1 MAKRTKEKSYWPH
14 MIMGFL
20 IIGLTLGY
28 WTVKHAASLPVQESN
43 EFMMK
48 YQKADKHIN
57 EILVQKARFDKMYR
71 IDLQAERTMH
81 KIENSK
87 AYKAL
92 SSVVLHEGKNRFVYR
107 ITDSSGVPIAD
118 ANVTFLLTRPH
129 TDKEDQMLDSVPY
142 REGKYVIENVEITN
156 PGRYTLQLRAVIGD
170 AVGYSEIPA
179 YLEPK

>member
-1 MAKRTKEKSYWPH
+1 MAKKTKEKSYWPH

-20 IIGLTLGY
+20 VIGLILGY

-48 YQKADKHIN
+48 YQEADKHIN
-57 EILVQKARFDKMYR
+57 KILAQKARFDKMYR

-87 AYKAL
+87 AHKAL

-129 TDKEDQMLDSVPY
+129 TDKEDQMLNNVSY